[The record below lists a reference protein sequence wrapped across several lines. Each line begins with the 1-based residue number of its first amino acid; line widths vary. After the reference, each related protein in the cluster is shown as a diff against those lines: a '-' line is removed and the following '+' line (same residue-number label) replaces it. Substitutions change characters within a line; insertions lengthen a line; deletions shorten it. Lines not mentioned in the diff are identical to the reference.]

1 MARPTVHSITWSDG
15 WKEDHVSFIPEKMA
29 PCFPLQLEDRELCC
43 WVTYPDRGNGKAKR
57 KKKGKCRRQKP
68 KLWAVVI
75 IEELQQ
81 ADAFA
86 YEVTL
91 RRIYKKGDRIIRV
104 WVKNDPNDQSDEAK
118 VLSFLSPQLEQLDP
132 LEQHLVHLAAK
143 RVYCA
148 VAETWPLCQ
157 DQDPNGRRRSH
168 AGYREGEDL
177 MIPVPETGLAE
188 HA

>member
-1 MARPTVHSITWSDG
+1 MARPILHSITWSDG
-15 WKEDHVSFIPEKMA
+15 WKEDRVNFIPEEMA
-29 PCFPLQLEDRELCC
+29 PGFPLQLEDRELRC
-43 WVTYPDRGNGKAKR
+43 WVTYHDKGNGKAKR
-57 KKKGKCRRQKP
+57 KKKGRSRRLKP

-86 YEVTL
+86 YEVAL

-104 WVKNDPNDQSDEAK
+104 WVENDPNDQSDEAK
-118 VLSFLSPQLEQLDP
+118 VLSFISPQLEQLDS

-148 VAETWPLCQ
+148 IAQTWQLGQ
-157 DQDPNGRRRSH
+157 DQDSNVHRHSH
-168 AGYREGEDL
+168 AG
-177 MIPVPETGLAE
+177 
-188 HA
+188 

>member
-1 MARPTVHSITWSDG
+1 MARPILHSITWSDG
-15 WKEDHVSFIPEKMA
+15 WKEDRVSFIPEEMA
-29 PCFPLQLEDRELCC
+29 PGFPLQLEDRELRC
-43 WVTYPDRGNGKAKR
+43 WVTYPDKGNGKGKR
-57 KKKGKCRRQKP
+57 KKKGKSRRQKP

-86 YEVTL
+86 YQVSL

-104 WVKNDPNDQSDEAK
+104 WLENDPNDQSDEAK
-118 VLSFLSPQLEQLDP
+118 VLSFISPQLEQLDS

-148 VAETWPLCQ
+148 IAQTWPLCQ
-157 DQDPNGRRRSH
+157 NQDSNGRCSCH
-168 AGYREGEDL
+168 AD
-177 MIPVPETGLAE
+177 
-188 HA
+188 

>member
-1 MARPTVHSITWSDG
+1 MARPILHSITWSDG
-15 WKEDHVSFIPEKMA
+15 WKEDRVSFIRKEMA
-29 PCFPLQLEDRELCC
+29 PGFALQLEDRELRC
-43 WVTYPDRGNGKAKR
+43 WVTYPGRENGKAKR
-57 KKKGKCRRQKP
+57 KKKGKSRRRKP

-104 WVKNDPNDQSDEAK
+104 WVENDPDNQSDEAK
-118 VLSFLSPQLEQLDP
+118 VLSFISPQVEQLDS

-148 VAETWPLCQ
+148 IAQTWPLCQ
-157 DQDPNGRRRSH
+157 NPDSNGRRSCH
-168 AGYREGEDL
+168 AD
-177 MIPVPETGLAE
+177 
-188 HA
+188 

>member
-1 MARPTVHSITWSDG
+1 M
-15 WKEDHVSFIPEKMA
+15 SFVPEELA
-29 PCFPLQLEDRELCC
+29 PCFPLQLEDRELRC
-43 WVTYPDRGNGKAKR
+43 WVTYPDKGNGKAKR
-57 KKKGKCRRQKP
+57 KKKGKSRRQKP

-91 RRIYKKGDRIIRV
+91 RRIYKQGDRIIRV

-118 VLSFLSPQLEQLDP
+118 VLSLISPKFAQLDS
-132 LEQHLVHLAAK
+132 LGQHLVHLAAK
-143 RVYCA
+143 RVYYA
-148 VAETWPLCQ
+148 IAETWPLCQ
-157 DQDPNGRRRSH
+157 NQDSNGHRRSH
-168 AGYREGEDL
+168 AGCREGEDL

-188 HA
+188 RA

>member
-1 MARPTVHSITWSDG
+1 MARPTLHSITWSDG
-15 WKEDHVSFIPEKMA
+15 WKEDRVSFIPGEIS
-29 PCFPLQLEDRELCC
+29 PGFPLQLEDRELRC
-43 WVTYPDRGNGKAKR
+43 WVTYPEKGNGKGKR
-57 KKKGKCRRQKP
+57 KKKGKSRRRKP

-104 WVKNDPNDQSDEAK
+104 WVENDPDDQSDEAN
-118 VLSFLSPQLEQLDP
+118 VLSFISPQVEQLDS

-143 RVYCA
+143 RVYYA
-148 VAETWPLCQ
+148 IAQTWQLCQ
-157 DQDPNGRRRSH
+157 DQDSNDHSRCH
-168 AGYREGEDL
+168 AD
-177 MIPVPETGLAE
+177 
-188 HA
+188 